1 VTRMFAGRMNNLA
14 PTFLEEDF
22 SGLCHELLLYT
33 HSETAQDYL
42 GIVLINPQLFNAFMI
57 LPLPLLLIAWY
68 ESERKSIQLSILTL
82 SAVLLN
88 SANVSGGKLAL
99 LGADYTSRRF
109 ATVEIDMLVAIGLGI
124 YLAIMGRWIAAIAAL
139 LLGFAWFLAA
149 VNFSV

>member
-1 VTRMFAGRMNNLA
+1 MFAWRIKSLA
-14 PTFLEEDF
+14 ATSLEEDF

-42 GIVLINPQLFNAFMI
+42 GIVLINAQLFNACMI
-57 LPLPLLLIAWY
+57 LPLPLLVIAWH

-88 SANVSGGKLAL
+88 SANVRGVKLAL
-99 LGADYTSRRF
+99 LGADYTSRLF

-124 YLAIMGRWIAAIAAL
+124 YLAIVGRWIAAIAAL

-149 VNFSV
+149 AVNFAV

>member
-1 VTRMFAGRMNNLA
+1 MFAWRMNNLA
-14 PTFLEEDF
+14 AIFLKEDF

-88 SANVSGGKLAL
+88 SANVSGVKLAL

-124 YLAIMGRWIAAIAAL
+124 YLAIIGRWIAAIAAL

-149 VNFSV
+149 VVNVAV

>member
-1 VTRMFAGRMNNLA
+1 MNNLA
-14 PTFLEEDF
+14 ATFLEEDF

-33 HSETAQDYL
+33 HSEAAQDYL
-42 GIVLINPQLFNAFMI
+42 GIVLINPQLFNACMI
-57 LPLPLLLIAWY
+57 LPLPLLVIAWH

-88 SANVSGGKLAL
+88 SANVPGVKLAL
-99 LGADYTSRRF
+99 LGADYTSRLF

-124 YLAIMGRWIAAIAAL
+124 YLAIMRRWIAAIAAL

-149 VNFSV
+149 IANFAV

>member
-1 VTRMFAGRMNNLA
+1 MFAWRMNNLA
-14 PTFLEEDF
+14 ATFLEEDF

-42 GIVLINPQLFNAFMI
+42 GIVLINPQLFNACMI
-57 LPLPLLLIAWY
+57 LPLLLLLIAWY
-68 ESERKSIQLSILTL
+68 ESERKWIQLSILTL

-88 SANVSGGKLAL
+88 SANVPGVKLAL

-124 YLAIMGRWIAAIAAL
+124 YSAIMGRWIAAIAAFI
-139 LLGFAWFLAA
+139 LGFAWFLAA
-149 VNFSV
+149 VVNFAV

>member
-1 VTRMFAGRMNNLA
+1 MFAWRMNILA
-14 PTFLEEDF
+14 ATFLEEDF
-22 SGLCHELLLYT
+22 SGLCHEVLLYT
-33 HSETAQDYL
+33 YSETAQDYL
-42 GIVLINPQLFNAFMI
+42 GIVLINQQLFNEFMI
-57 LPLPLLLIAWY
+57 LPLPLLLIAWAG
-68 ESERKSIQLSILTL
+68 SEKKAIQLAILTL

-88 SANVSGGKLAL
+88 SANVPTVKLAL
-99 LGADYTSRRF
+99 LGADYTSRLF